1 MRRCCMFNYRHL
13 SCPRLAISDCKRL
26 SSLQAGFVAHCAPVL
41 VTVIFAGYNLGRK
54 FQEMLQRFVGED
66 RQRFVIEALESQPV
80 IGGQVELA
88 GTVCRASTLHSW
100 EPGEILIAEGDWDDA
115 IWFLLAGSVSVLVQ
129 GRRIAVRKSG
139 QHIGEMA
146 ILDPA
151 APRSATAVAED
162 DVVAARISATRFREI
177 ADAHPDLWRN
187 LARSLADRL
196 RQRNRFVGPA
206 NAVPEL
212 FLGCSTES
220 LAVAE
225 AIKAG
230 LTASGINVRLWSDGV
245 FRPSTFALE
254 SLEAELARVDFA
266 ALVLAPD
273 DTVISRDVSSPAP
286 RDNVVFELGLFMGA
300 LGHAR
305 TFLVLPENSLNKI
318 PSDLDGFTSVTYP
331 ATVPEGCLRRVVESA
346 CGDMVEVMRSAGPR

>member
-1 MRRCCMFNYRHL
+1 
-13 SCPRLAISDCKRL
+13 
-26 SSLQAGFVAHCAPVL
+26 
-41 VTVIFAGYNLGRK
+41 
-54 FQEMLQRFVGED
+54 MLQRFVGED
-66 RQRFVIEALESQPV
+66 RRRFVIEALESQPV

-88 GTVCRASTLHSW
+88 GTVCGASTIHSW
-100 EPGEILIAEGDWDDA
+100 EPGEILISEDDWDDA
-115 IWFLLAGSVSVLVQ
+115 IWFLLAGSVSVLVR
-129 GRRIAVRKSG
+129 GRRVAVRKSG
-139 QHIGEMA
+139 QHVGEMA
-146 ILDPA
+146 LLDPA
-151 APRSATAVAED
+151 APRSATVIAEEE
-162 DVVAARISATRFREI
+162 VVAARISSAIFREI
-177 ADAHPDLWRN
+177 ADAHPALWRN
-187 LARSLADRL
+187 LARDMADRL
-196 RQRNRFVGPA
+196 RQRNRFIGPV

-220 LAVAE
+220 LSVAE
-225 AIKAG
+225 AIKTG
-230 LTASGINVRLWSDGV
+230 LATSGVNVRLWSDGV

-305 TFLVLPENSLNKI
+305 TFLVLPESSLNKI

-331 ATVPEGCLRRVVESA
+331 ATVPEGDLRRVVESA
-346 CGDMVEVMRSAGPR
+346 CGELVEVMRLAGPR